1 MKSRLNNNPDITI
14 DANSPANVHHAN
26 KYLERFS
33 VSIRLLNYSHKSYKL
48 FLVKSWFCMQMG
60 FVTNFI
66 VFSSLVQD

>member
-33 VSIRLLNYSHKSYKL
+33 VSIRLLNHSHKSYKL
-48 FLVKSWFCMQMG
+48 LVKSWFCMQMG

-66 VFSSLVQD
+66 VFSSAVQD